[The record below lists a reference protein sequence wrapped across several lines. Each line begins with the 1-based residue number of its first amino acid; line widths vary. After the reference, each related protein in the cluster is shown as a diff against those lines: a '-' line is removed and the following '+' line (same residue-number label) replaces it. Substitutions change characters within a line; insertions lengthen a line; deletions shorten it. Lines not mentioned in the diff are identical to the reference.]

1 MTKKT
6 ATKGK
11 AAADAAKEKD
21 AAKTADAA
29 SDTSPAAGSQLTG
42 TDDDKMTFPETTEV
56 SASEMSA
63 MRGTD
68 PNKPSLAATDED
80 VDRANAEDAEKK
92 AEEDTSE
99 YGRLSR
105 SGYVLNEDQVDGRR
119 WIGVPW
125 QQDEAEKD
133 KGHIVRV
140 TPLADAR
147 PFTGLQVR
155 PKNGEPFAVPE
166 VGKDATPAFWLSLM
180 VPGTKKN
187 FIEA

>member
-1 MTKKT
+1 MATTKRATKKAAKKT
-6 ATKGK
+6 AK
-11 AAADAAKEKD
+11 
-21 AAKTADAA
+21 
-29 SDTSPAAGSQLTG
+29 AAGSQLTG
-42 TDDDKMTFPETTEV
+42 TDDDKLTSLTDNSV

-68 PNKPSLAATDED
+68 DKKPSLAATDET
-80 VDRANAEDAEKK
+80 VESLNAEDAKRKE
-92 AEEDTSE
+92 EEDNSE

-119 WIGVPW
+119 WIGIPW
-125 QQDEAEKD
+125 QQDEEEKR
-133 KGHIVRV
+133 KGHIIRV

-166 VGKDATPAFWLSLM
+166 VGKDVTSAYWLSLM
-180 VPGTKKN
+180 IPSTKKS